1 MLYHQLPKGPVVLA
15 LALSVSVGAT
25 AARATEP
32 VTAAVL
38 RSQGTQ
44 NLGMTIWREPNA
56 GWSAYGDTQVEIDYS
71 SLAVNPIT
79 PQALAATNADVLI
92 ISMAGTAFEYSDAEA
107 AAITDYVQAGH
118 GLIVTYAS
126 IAKFLLHSPPRNQD
140 LIPLLGMSETLS
152 VGTSSWSDP
161 LVFDLL
167 VPQHPIFTGVNDLY
181 MTGVPFTVVQLLG
194 TQWDLT
200 TGIPLAQFTRDF
212 NDLTHHSL
220 IVANETDE
228 YRSVYFPHYIEDK
241 GAGTNEQDMQV
252 FYNSLIW
259 TSAVP
264 EPGTIV
270 LLGTAVAGIWSSRR
284 RRRTIEERQQ
294 LLK

>member
-1 MLYHQLPKGPVVLA
+1 MLHHQLPKGPVVLA
-15 LALSVSVGAT
+15 LALSVSVGTA

-32 VTAAVL
+32 VNAAVL

-44 NLGMTIWREPNA
+44 NLGMTIWRELNA

-107 AAITDYVQAGH
+107 AAIIDYVEAGH

-152 VGTSSWSDP
+152 VGTNFWGGGIS
-161 LVFDLL
+161 FDLI
-167 VPQHPIFTGVNDLY
+167 VPDHPLFSGITDPYL
-181 MTGVPFTVVQLLG
+181 TGVPFMVSPLLG
-194 TQWDLT
+194 TDWELT
-200 TGIPLAQFTRDF
+200 NGTPLARATPSVPTFTG
-212 NDLTHHSL
+212 NGL
-220 IVANETDE
+220 IVSNETDTF
-228 YRSVYFPHYIEDK
+228 RSVYFPHYIEDK
-241 GAGTNEQDMQV
+241 GAGTNEQDIQV

-264 EPGTIV
+264 EPGTLTLV
-270 LLGTAVAGIWSSRR
+270 GVAIGGVWASRWRR
-284 RRRTIEERQQ
+284 RRQGRASSY
-294 LLK
+294 